1 MSTLRPFDKLRVAPS
16 GVEGRQAQG
25 RPEPSRGT
33 SAEGTPPAATA
44 RPRVIE
50 TRGLR
55 KQFGATLAVADLTL
69 RVGAGEIFGF
79 LGPNGAGKTTSIKM
93 LLALIE
99 PTSGTGQLMGA
110 PLGDRAARARIG
122 FLPEHF
128 RFHETLTARELL
140 RFHGRLYGLRG
151 ASLDA
156 RIDWL
161 LTRVDLL
168 DAADRPVR
176 GFSKGMLQRV
186 GLAQALLNEPQL
198 VFLDEPTSGLDPL
211 GRLLVRGI
219 IDELRADG
227 VAVFLN
233 SHLLGEVELTCDRVA
248 FVKRGRVVA
257 ERSLATRT
265 ETLDLELR
273 VTPVAAAVLEGVARF
288 GTNVV
293 QREPD
298 LIALQTNDAAVPA
311 VVAWLVQ
318 QGVQI
323 HAVQPRRKSL
333 EDVFLEVMG
342 EDERPG

>member
-1 MSTLRPFDKLRVAPS
+1 MSSA
-16 GVEGRQAQG
+16 A
-25 RPEPSRGT
+25 GT
-33 SAEGTPPAATA
+33 
-44 RPRVIE
+44 IE
-50 TRGLR
+50 THALR
-55 KQFGATLAVADLTL
+55 KQFGATVAVADLSL

-99 PTSGTGQLMGA
+99 PTSGTGQLLGA

-128 RFHETLTARELL
+128 RFHDTLTATELL

-168 DAADRPVR
+168 DAADRPLH

-227 VAVFLN
+227 VTVFLN
-233 SHLLGEVELTCDRVA
+233 SHLLGEVEATCDRVA
-248 FVKRGRVVA
+248 FVKRGRIVA
-257 ERSLATRT
+257 ERRLSGPT

-273 VTPVAAAVLEGVARF
+273 VGFVVPAILEGLSRF
-288 GTNVV
+288 GTSIV
-293 QREPD
+293 QPQPD
-298 LIALQTNDAAVPA
+298 VIALRTESDAVVPA
-311 VVAWLVQ
+311 IVSWLVQ

-323 HAVQPRRKSL
+323 HEVKPRRKSL
-333 EDVFLEVMG
+333 EDVFVEVMG